1 MEFQQVI
8 HVQAL
13 PDEPHDMDRVRR
25 TLLVCEKKR
34 KKEKTKGENLEEQ
47 PRVEYLAGSM

>member
-1 MEFQQVI
+1 MI

-25 TLLVCEKKR
+25 TLLVCEEE
-34 KKEKTKGENLEEQ
+34 EKGKDKAAENKH
-47 PRVEYLAGSM
+47 V